1 VPAVIVGL
9 VILAWLLLAGL
20 PFGGREEDRASAKA
34 ATETIAEGTT
44 TARNEP
50 ITGTVIEVPGG
61 DDPLLTE
68 TGTTQTSEPP
78 GAADA
83 PTAGGT
89 AGGNAGGTAAPPAST
104 PRVVEE
110 PAGRTAPAPRTT
122 PTPAPRQV
130 PVPARTAPAPPP
142 RRTPAPAVV
151 RTVPPPPPAPA
162 PSQNAG
168 GPGGGEISDS
178 QAAATLRSYIT
189 SNSYYAGVSGDCV
202 QVRSQGYS
210 NVGYTYAVWDG
221 CVTGGGSR
229 MLGRWRV
236 DSKTREVFRQRED
249 GRYLRP

>member
-20 PFGGREEDRASAKA
+20 PFGKSEENRVSEKP

-44 TARNEP
+44 TAPNEP

-61 DDPLLTE
+61 DDPLLTQ
-68 TGTTQTSEPP
+68 TSTTQTAEPP
-78 GAADA
+78 MAGDPA
-83 PTAGGT
+83 PAGGT
-89 AGGNAGGTAAPPAST
+89 TTSAPAP

-110 PAGRTAPAPRTT
+110 PGGAPAPRTAPAPAPRAVPTPAPRTAPAPR
-122 PTPAPRQV
+122 
-130 PVPARTAPAPPP
+130 
-142 RRTPAPAVV
+142 RTPPPAVV
-151 RTVPPPPPAPA
+151 RTVPPPPPAARPA
-162 PSQNAG
+162 PS
-168 GPGGGEISDS
+168 PSPSGEISDS

-189 SNSYYAGVSGDCV
+189 SNSYYEGVSGDCV

-221 CVTGGGSR
+221 CVAGGGSR